1 MGYFPA
7 DNPRYVGIVMFDE
20 PKTSIYGG
28 EVSAPVFR
36 NIARRYVSLPRNNF
50 MAHDADEIK
59 REEVLLTRI
68 SDDSRGE
75 KSGARIIY
83 ADAVEVHRATSAEE
97 ALPDFRG
104 KTIRDAYQI
113 ARSLGLKCDIS
124 GGGLVQYQEPV
135 PGIAVNSIDEVKL
148 YGK

>member
-1 MGYFPA
+1 
-7 DNPRYVGIVMFDE
+7 MFDE
-20 PKTSIYGG
+20 PKISIYGG

-50 MAHDADEIK
+50 MARDADEIE
-59 REEVLLTRI
+59 REKSMLAQV
-68 SDDSRGE
+68 SDGNTGDGNGAAIMYANAVDVYKSANSGE
-75 KSGARIIY
+75 K
-83 ADAVEVHRATSAEE
+83 
-97 ALPDFRG
+97 LPDFRG
-104 KTIRDAYQI
+104 KTLRDAYQL

-135 PGIAVNSIDEVKL
+135 PGVSVSAVDEIKL